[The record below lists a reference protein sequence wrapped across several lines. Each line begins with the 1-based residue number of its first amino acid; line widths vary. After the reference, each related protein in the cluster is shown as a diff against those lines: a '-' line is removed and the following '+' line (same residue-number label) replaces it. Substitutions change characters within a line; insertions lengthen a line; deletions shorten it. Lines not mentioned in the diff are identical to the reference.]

1 MQKDNKIEMDK
12 DISDKLSERLKNGLG
27 DILKNFKKE
36 IDKTNKFTQQSPQ
49 TKKLYDDIKVLFN
62 KMINEFNLSIN
73 QLKGGAMLKQ
83 NY

>member
-1 MQKDNKIEMDK
+1 MDK

-49 TKKLYDDIKVLFN
+49 TKKLYDD
-62 KMINEFNLSIN
+62 
-73 QLKGGAMLKQ
+73 
-83 NY
+83 